1 MLNAIRPS
9 IHDYCGI
16 HELWTL
22 TKNWW
27 KNMEYETSAYICKYS
42 LLFYNM
48 PYKITYGYLLFMCI
62 ICYFQNLWWKIFK
75 YMCILHIYIYI
86 YLLLSN
92 TMFVMKHRH
101 SSVHIPYIYI
111 CMDLYLYNFYTWKIT
126 PHCITRANTCHCM
139 NFWSRHTTLS

>member
-1 MLNAIRPS
+1 MLNAIHPS

-62 ICYFQNLWWKIFK
+62 ICYFQNLWWNIFK
-75 YMCILHIYIYI
+75 YMCILHIYISICYLATQCSWWNIDIHLYI
-86 YLLLSN
+86 FRIYMYGLV
-92 TMFVMKHRH
+92 FVQFLYMK
-101 SSVHIPYIYI
+101 
-111 CMDLYLYNFYTWKIT
+111 N
-126 PHCITRANTCHCM
+126 N
-139 NFWSRHTTLS
+139 TTLHYTC